1 MFKAMKA
8 QFDVIGALTIHN
20 LQGQMKNYAYGYV
33 WLFIEPIMY
42 IAILRLMR
50 QAFNPLAPPN
60 NMAPLTFYTL
70 GVIPI
75 FLSFEG
81 LGDVAREVS
90 APSKLLS
97 FPRVTPVDV
106 AIASSFASFSTYFL
120 LFWIFVLP
128 LSIYEGAWPPKN
140 ALEVVLTLLGV
151 WILSAAVGFIVGA
164 AMRVFPPAR
173 QFVMYITRVLRL
185 ISGLFFVITMIPT
198 IYWPYLTWNPL
209 LHLMELMREGWFST
223 YTSPVAS
230 PLFVAQCTIVILL
243 LGLSL
248 ERFMRRVPY
257 V

>member
-1 MFKAMKA
+1 MFKAIKA
-8 QFDVIGALTIHN
+8 QIDVVSALTIHN

-33 WLFIEPIMY
+33 WLLLEPIMF

-60 NMAPLTFYTL
+60 NMTPLTFYTL
-70 GVIPI
+70 GVIPT
-75 FLSFEG
+75 FLCFDVI
-81 LGDVAREVS
+81 GDVFKEIG
-90 APSKLLS
+90 APSKLLT

-106 AIASSFASFSTYFL
+106 AVASGLASFCTYFA

-128 LSIYEGAWPPKN
+128 VSIYEGAWPPKN
-140 ALEVVLTLLGV
+140 ALEVMLTLIGV
-151 WILSAAVGFIVGA
+151 WMLGAALGFIIGAAV
-164 AMRVFPPAR
+164 RVFPPAR
-173 QFVMYITRVLRL
+173 QFVVYITRVLRL
-185 ISGLFFVITMIPT
+185 ISGMFFVITMIPT
-198 IYWPYLTWNPL
+198 TYWPYLTWNPL

-230 PLFVAQCTIVILL
+230 PLYIAECTLVLLL

-257 V
+257 A